1 MLIVGDE
8 LEVWYLPAAA
18 GVGLVLCIT
27 SLLFFKDPDHITR
40 VLTLCV
46 IGFFIA
52 VVWILTIV
60 NEVVGVLQ
68 VSFLASAFLQNYTF

>member
-1 MLIVGDE
+1 M
-8 LEVWYLPAAA
+8 
-18 GVGLVLCIT
+18 GLVSSIT
-27 SLLFFKDPDHITR
+27 SLLFFKDPEHITR

-46 IGFFIA
+46 IGFFVA

-68 VSFLASAFLQNYTF
+68 VSEEYYFLK

>member
-1 MLIVGDE
+1 MSRPCLAGDE
-8 LEVWYLPAAA
+8 LEVWYLPAAT
-18 GVGLVLCIT
+18 GVGLVSSIL
-27 SLLFFKDPDHITR
+27 SLLFFTDPEHMTR

-46 IGFFIA
+46 IGFFVA

-68 VSFLASAFLQNYTF
+68 VSLCAISGI